1 MSQSRIEYSRIDN
14 LELNPGAI
22 SSDWIIAGDPKVRS
36 ALISQTA
43 DGEAFTVVWEC
54 SEGTFRWNYT
64 CDETIH
70 FIEGSVT
77 FDDGSGV
84 LRCVGPGDV
93 VYFPKGSSVIW
104 NVKTPV
110 RKLAICRKVLPG
122 PLGASIRYL
131 RLLKSKL
138 RGSGGDAGLL
148 VGAEAKTGF
157 VPEQGTQGA
166 R

>member
-1 MSQSRIEYSRIDN
+1 LLSRIEYLRIDN
-14 LELNPGAI
+14 LELGPAPIHN
-22 SSDWIIAGDPKVRS
+22 DWVIAGEPKARS
-36 ALISQTA
+36 ALLSETA

-54 SEGTFRWNYT
+54 SEGTFRWNYG

-70 FIEGSVT
+70 FLEGSVT

-84 LRCVGPGDV
+84 LRSVSPGDV

-122 PLGASIRYL
+122 PLAASIRYL

-138 RGSGGDAGLL
+138 KGSRDNADLFAASSDRVL
-148 VGAEAKTGF
+148 PL
-157 VPEQGTQGA
+157 PEQGT
-166 R
+166 